1 MSNDY
6 TPTTEQIKDLCL
18 LGAIYAADGE
28 HNLDRPGTVAMI
40 NRWLAAHD
48 AESERKITE
57 YAAVIKE
64 IRKAWFGPCKF
75 DEQDE
80 EKISEILNRIAVTP
94 D

>member
-1 MSNDY
+1 MNETDDRAALIAQAKRMSLYVQRGGPD
-6 TPTTEQIKDLCL
+6 D
-18 LGAIYAADGE
+18 
-28 HNLDRPGTVAMI
+28 GTVYD
-40 NRWLAAHD
+40 RLAVALV
-48 AESERKITE
+48 ESERQIAE

-80 EKISEILNRIAVTP
+80 EKISEILNRTAVTP

>member
-1 MSNDY
+1 MSDHEY
-6 TPTTEQIKDLCL
+6 TPTTKRVRYCATREDARLSFQPESFD
-18 LGAIYAADGE
+18 
-28 HNLDRPGTVAMI
+28 
-40 NRWLAAHD
+40 RWLTAHD